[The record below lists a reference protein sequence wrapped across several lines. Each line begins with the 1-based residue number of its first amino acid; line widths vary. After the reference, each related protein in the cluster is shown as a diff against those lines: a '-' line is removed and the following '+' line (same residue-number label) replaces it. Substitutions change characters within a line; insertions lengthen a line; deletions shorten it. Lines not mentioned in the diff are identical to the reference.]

1 VGVWLRAEVEAL
13 GEAVLTGERIEG
25 STYTL
30 RIRPSGESQMAD
42 GDASAVMET
51 FSGVYWLVRRRS
63 IGLCVI
69 CLRQEPSIDS
79 RVGVLACRSPPSCA
93 RAAERRAAE

>member
-1 VGVWLRAEVEAL
+1 VGVWLRAEVDAL

-42 GDASAVMET
+42 GVASAAM
-51 FSGVYWLVRRRS
+51 YWLVRRRPQRLVYQS
-63 IGLCVI
+63 VCV
-69 CLRQEPSIDS
+69 
-79 RVGVLACRSPPSCA
+79 RSPP
-93 RAAERRAAE
+93 

>member
-42 GDASAVMET
+42 GVASAVMET

-63 IGLCVI
+63 HWRVYHLFAAGAHHRLTGGWCGV
-69 CLRQEPSIDS
+69 QESPVV
-79 RVGVLACRSPPSCA
+79 RVRC
-93 RAAERRAAE
+93 